1 MKSFKYILFLLL
13 IAVIG
18 LAMYIAVQPNSFVLM
33 VNRNIK
39 ASADVIY
46 ETIADNSVK
55 DRSAFWKET
64 EQLKDT
70 LSTPS
75 TLIQQTYTSKNI
87 GDSELSW
94 KLKPNGDGTTEVS
107 QSITAN
113 DLSFIYKAKSIFSG
127 HSREHLITQ
136 MTNDLKDLDTEV
148 LKSIATY
155 KITTNGI
162 TEYGGGFFMYKTTSA
177 ASGNISNMMARQFAD
192 VMNFMHENK
201 IMSNGMPFTI
211 YNEMNDNGDVIM
223 SNAIPVRDK
232 VIVADDSNIL
242 CGYIEKTRAVKVT
255 LQGNYTN
262 LTEAWKTARK
272 YLKDNNLEASEQHP
286 FEIYLNDPG
295 SIANPA
301 HYLTEIYIPIKE
313 DVVAEENTTL

>member
-55 DRSAFWKET
+55 DRSSFWKET

-107 QSITAN
+107 QSISAN
-113 DLSFIYKAKSIFSG
+113 NLSFIYKAKSIFSSN
-127 HSREHLITQ
+127 SREHLIAQ

-162 TEYGGGFFMYKTTSA
+162 TEYGGGFYMYKTTSA
-177 ASGNISNMMARQFAD
+177 ASGNINNMMARQFAD

-262 LTEAWKTARK
+262 LTEAWKIARK

-295 SIANPA
+295 SIPNPA

-313 DVVAEENTTL
+313 DVVAEENTAL